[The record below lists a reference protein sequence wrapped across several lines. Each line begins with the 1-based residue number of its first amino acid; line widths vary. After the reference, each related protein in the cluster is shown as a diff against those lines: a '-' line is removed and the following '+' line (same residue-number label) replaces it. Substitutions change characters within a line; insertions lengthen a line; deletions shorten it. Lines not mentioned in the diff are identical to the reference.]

1 MSQTY
6 LINQATFQQY
16 EDISINV
23 KPERLNVFIK
33 KAQELDLKLF
43 LGYAFYYDLI
53 KNCNTDGSLKNDA
66 PEVYTRL
73 LTGCEYTDRN
83 GHKIIYDGL
92 APAMVYFT
100 LARFVEAD
108 AVRYSTTGPVL
119 KSHDNAQAIPLTDI
133 VKLVQQ
139 YRSIANAHVNEIE
152 KFLWDNQSDYP
163 LWQFDER
170 NKTARQP
177 GPRIRAVDKTDQNY
191 PSEDFNASLYTLIN
205 GYG

>member
-1 MSQTY
+1 MTPIY

-16 EDISINV
+16 EDLSINV

-43 LGYAFYYDLI
+43 MGYAFYYDLI
-53 KNCNTDGSLKNDA
+53 KNCNPDGSLKDDA

-73 LTGCEYTDRN
+73 LNGCEYTDVN
-83 GHKIIYDGL
+83 NHIIFYEGM
-92 APAMVYFT
+92 APALAYFA
-100 LARFVEAD
+100 LARFAEAD
-108 AVRYSTTGPVL
+108 AVRYSSTGPVL
-119 KSHDNAQAIPLTDI
+119 KSHDNATAIPLPDI

-152 KFLWDNQSDYP
+152 KFLWDNSADYP

-177 GPRIRAVDKTDQNY
+177 GPRIRAVDKTNQNY
-191 PSEDFNASLYTLIN
+191 PSEDYNSSLYSLIN

>member
-1 MSQTY
+1 MSQIY
-6 LINQATFQQY
+6 LINQAIFQQY

-43 LGYAFYYDLI
+43 LGYAFYYDLL
-53 KNCNTDGSLKNDA
+53 KNCNPDGSIKDDA

-73 LTGCEYTDRN
+73 LNGCEYTDRN
-83 GHKIIYDGL
+83 GHAIIYDGI
-92 APAMVYFT
+92 APALVYFS
-100 LARFVEAD
+100 LARFIEAD
-108 AVRYSTTGPVL
+108 AVRYSSTGPVL
-119 KSHDNAQAIPLTDI
+119 KSHDQAQAIPLADI
-133 VKLVQQ
+133 VRLVQQ

-191 PSEDFNASLYTLIN
+191 PSEDYNASLYTLIN

>member
-1 MSQTY
+1 MSQIY

-16 EDISINV
+16 EDISINI

-53 KNCNTDGSLKNDA
+53 KNCNPDGSLKNDA
-66 PEVYTRL
+66 SEIYAPL
-73 LTGCEYTDRN
+73 LNGCEYTDRN
-83 GHKIIYDGL
+83 GHNIIYDGI
-92 APAMVYFT
+92 APALVYFS

-108 AVRYSTTGPVL
+108 AVRYSSTGPVL
-119 KSHDNAQAIPLTDI
+119 KSHDNAQAIPLADI
-133 VKLVQQ
+133 VKLVQR
-139 YRSIANAHVNEIE
+139 YRSIANAHVIDIE
-152 KFLWDNQSDYP
+152 RFLWDNQSKYP

-170 NKTARQP
+170 NHTARQP
-177 GPRIRAVDKTDQNY
+177 GSRIRAVDKTNQNY
-191 PSEDFNASLYTLIN
+191 PSEDFTSSLYTLIN